1 MTCISF
7 LPLQLIL
14 RRDAAS
20 LLQLRHHRKSIPQY
34 LPQHRRSRQSCGC
47 PIPLKYSNT
56 ITCLQYASLPTHTTL
71 NAGQRHT
78 KHKPE
83 LMRTLRIPAS
93 TQKRHTNN
101 LLATIK
107 SLLLPQNPQPHHLTA
122 VLLPSSTPSTPNQRL
137 HSHSEQH
144 AASPRNTARV
154 PRPPP
159 TQLGGVGE
167 HRPRESDGTDH
178 LDHASA
184 AYDVIRG
191 CEDTSS
197 PKRRRVPGT
206 SGGRN
211 RGANC
216 LVVDERDGGDGW
228 DYATHSF

>member
-1 MTCISF
+1 MLHPCYNYGITASRYRSTF
-7 LPLQLIL
+7 RNTADLAKAV
-14 RRDAAS
+14 DA
-20 LLQLRHHRKSIPQY
+20 QY
-34 LPQHRRSRQSCGC
+34 LSSTRTRSH
-47 PIPLKYSNT
+47 
-56 ITCLQYASLPTHTTL
+56 ASSMPPSPH
-71 NAGQRHT
+71 
-78 KHKPE
+78 
-83 LMRTLRIPAS
+83 TLRSTPAKD
-93 TQKRHTNN
+93 TQNTSRNSCVRCASRLQHKN
-101 LLATIK
+101 ATRTTCWQQLKAYFCHKIH
-107 SLLLPQNPQPHHLTA
+107 NHLTA
-122 VLLPSSTPSTPNQRL
+122 VLRPSSTPSTPNQRL

-216 LVVDERDGGDGW
+216 LVVGERDGGDGW